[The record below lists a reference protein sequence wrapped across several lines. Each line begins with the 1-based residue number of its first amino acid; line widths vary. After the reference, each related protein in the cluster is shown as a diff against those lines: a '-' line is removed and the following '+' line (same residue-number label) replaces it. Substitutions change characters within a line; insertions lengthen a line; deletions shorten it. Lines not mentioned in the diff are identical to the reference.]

1 LKQSNK
7 KTKYLENP
15 SLDRLLTMRELE
27 ILYLRISREDDRDG
41 ESYSIENQRNFLLD
55 FAGKNDFRNIVCLA
69 DDGVS
74 GVTDK
79 RKEFQKLIA
88 AVKADRVKTVIV
100 KDMSRLGR
108 NYLSVGEYV
117 EYLFPSHNVRLIA
130 VNDGVDTING
140 VDDFTPFRNLMNE
153 WYAKDISRK
162 RRSTNITLDKQ
173 GKPIGQ
179 PPYGYKWDGNSMFWE
194 IDDEASEVVKR
205 IYAMKLDGY
214 SLTRIA
220 DRLRQDK
227 VHIPT
232 VYMMV
237 NGLRKPQQHLER
249 GNYFWNTS
257 TLNSILKNQKY
268 CGDVINFQTY
278 SRSYKLKERI
288 SKPKEEWSIH
298 KNVHPAIIDRDTF
311 EQVQKT
317 FGKTKMRS
325 PKDIPKHMLAGY
337 LVCAD
342 CGKNLHYKLTYP
354 NNDNHYFSCGNNR
367 TSKLLCPE
375 SHHIRV
381 DTIME
386 ATRQMIGRITQ
397 FATDY
402 EDEFVKIV
410 VSEKYKL
417 IQLEQ
422 ERTKKEL
429 GRMIG
434 RQSELEILFTK
445 LYEDR
450 SLGTLPESVFLK
462 MSKKYTEEMA
472 DLDSKVASLQ
482 KKVDSD
488 TEHTMDVNKFLK
500 MVRKYTTINELTPEV
515 LRHFIS
521 KIVVHHRLETKQS
534 KSQKVDFYFN
544 FIGKVKIPMLH
555 ELAPYKKS
563 FGRLAVPTGTK
574 KENHTAEA
582 V

>member
-1 LKQSNK
+1 MSK
-7 KTKYLENP
+7 KMKYLENP
-15 SLDRLLTMRELE
+15 SLDRLFTMRDMI

-41 ESYSIENQRNFLLD
+41 ESYSIENQREYLLD
-55 FAGKNDFRNIVCLA
+55 FVERNNFHNIVCLT

-79 RKEFQKLIA
+79 RKEFQKLITL
-88 AVKADRVKTVIV
+88 VKADRVKTVIV

-117 EYLFPSHNVRLIA
+117 EYLFPSHDVRLIA

-140 VDDFTPFRNLMNE
+140 VDDFTPFRNVMNE

-162 RRSTNITLDKQ
+162 RRATNTTLDKQ

-179 PPYGYKWDGNSMFWE
+179 PPYGYKWDGNSLFWE
-194 IDDEASEVVKR
+194 VDEEASEVVKR
-205 IYAMKLDGY
+205 IYALKLDGY

-220 DRLRQDK
+220 ETLRKDK
-227 VHIPT
+227 VYIPT
-232 VYMMV
+232 VYMMM

-257 TLNSILKNQKY
+257 TISTILKNQKY

-278 SRSYKLKERI
+278 SRSYKLKERLHN
-288 SKPKEEWSIH
+288 PKEEWSIH
-298 KNVHPAIIDRDTF
+298 KDVHEPIIDRDTF

-317 FGKTKMRS
+317 FSQTKMRS
-325 PKDIPKHMLAGY
+325 PKDIPKHILAGY
-337 LVCAD
+337 LVCSD

-367 TSKLLCPE
+367 TSKTLCPQ

-381 DTIME
+381 DVIME
-386 ATRQMIGRITQ
+386 ATLQMIARVTQ
-397 FATDY
+397 FARDY

-410 VSEKYKL
+410 VSEQYKL

-422 ERTKKEL
+422 ERNKKEL
-429 GRMIG
+429 GRITG
-434 RQSELEILFTK
+434 RQSELEILFAK

-450 SLGTLPESVFLK
+450 TLGVLPESMFLK
-462 MSKKYTEEMA
+462 MSKKYTDELAE
-472 DLDSKVASLQ
+472 LETKVTVLQ
-482 KKVDSD
+482 KAVDND
-488 TEHTMDVNKFLK
+488 EEHKMDVSKFLE
-500 MVRKYTTINELTPEV
+500 MVRKYTAVNELTPEI
-515 LRHFIS
+515 LRHFID
-521 KIVVHHRLETKQS
+521 KIVVHHRTETKMS
-534 KSQKVDFYFN
+534 KTQKVDFYFN
-544 FIGKVKIPMLH
+544 FIGKVEIPMLY

-563 FGRLAVPTGTK
+563 FGRK